1 MKKIA
6 TGIIVAVLM
15 ITAINVKAQEQ
26 TQQGNAAADVP
37 TNTIAVPDHEN
48 MYVCETDEPVK
59 MTRSAAV
66 GICNRKG
73 DGWRLPT
80 VAEMNIFY
88 AYYLYLQLTEN
99 SYWTQDR
106 DMNKLKFFTYS
117 FKNGKAKL
125 EKSDASRLVRCVW
138 EKPVTENKN

>member
-1 MKKIA
+1 
-6 TGIIVAVLM
+6 
-15 ITAINVKAQEQ
+15 
-26 TQQGNAAADVP
+26 
-37 TNTIAVPDHEN
+37 
-48 MYVCETDEPVK
+48 
-59 MTRSAAV
+59 
-66 GICNRKG
+66 
-73 DGWRLPT
+73 
-80 VAEMNIFY
+80 MNIFY